1 MTLVVSKIIDG
12 KFNNISDSLIMDKDI
27 LTQTY
32 NPNKNPF
39 ASILKTVILSRCV
52 CVSYAGN
59 VYSADQ
65 CLKKILE
72 KEQYTWSELQDIL
85 VKTSKSHTKSEDRV
99 DFALAFIDKNGE
111 TVQAKISNGEIIDHT
126 NSLLWLG
133 NSMAF
138 QKFEKK
144 FNELISSG
152 TNESESM
159 MHAFKAVIDD
169 KTIKSVDH
177 FQIRVT
183 SKEETLTNKKSSFT
197 ETIFNYT
204 ELLNAELNK
213 DITFHT
219 KPNQFTSLPLDPEK
233 DLIGI
238 SLFVTRSPYK
248 FGIAVY
254 SISEGKGVLLC
265 PQLKLGL
272 EIYEFKE
279 QPYQVVK
286 GQLIESNYQNFIDEI
301 YKKHKLPMTG
311 LIWSSDSWGVK
322 QINNFDSDIDDRY

>member
-12 KFNNISDSLIMDKDI
+12 KFNNISDSLITDKDI
-27 LTQTY
+27 LTQTD

-39 ASILKTVILSRCV
+39 ASILKTVILSRRV

-72 KEQYTWSELQDIL
+72 KEQYTWSELLDIL
-85 VKTSKSHTKSEDRV
+85 AKTSKSHTKSGDRV
-99 DFALAFIDKNGE
+99 DFALAFIDKKGE
-111 TVQAKISNGEIIDHT
+111 TIQAKISNGKIIDHT

-133 NSMAF
+133 DFIAF
-138 QKFEKK
+138 QIFEKK
-144 FNELISSG
+144 FRELISSG
-152 TNESESM
+152 TNESTSM
-159 MHAFKAVIDD
+159 MYAFNAVINN

-183 SKEETLTNKKSSFT
+183 SKEETFTNKKSSFT

-219 KPNQFTSLPLDPEK
+219 EPNQFTSLPLDPEK
-233 DLIGI
+233 DLKGI
-238 SLFVTRSPYK
+238 SIFVTRSPYK

-254 SISEGKGVLLC
+254 SISEGKGILLC

-279 QPYQVVK
+279 HPYQIVK

-311 LIWSSDSWGVK
+311 LIWSRDSLGFK
-322 QINNFDSDIDDRY
+322 PINNFESSS